1 MEILTRDIHF
11 QKSIANAKKGSLK
24 DLLRTI
30 TLVSTD
36 LIGIVASFSLAILSL
51 YALNIPQVQIHKS
64 IYGFSGFISIWLV
77 YPVFI
82 VFLAYEGLY
91 TKRFSFWDEIRE
103 IIKGACI
110 ASATVFIIL
119 FIGNGKDHTFF
130 HMIVFLWVYS
140 IVFLALVRIVGKKI
154 MYKIGLWKENV
165 IIFGAGN
172 TGQEAALGIDRE
184 SHMGYNV
191 VGFLDSD
198 PGKKGNVV
206 RVNGKQYKVLDTT
219 DNFRE
224 YLDLLN
230 TRTVIIAIPSF
241 SQEQLAELTNT
252 VQKYVST
259 VMLVPAFKGVALL
272 NTELYHLF
280 SEKLYLLNIRN
291 SLKSPANRLV
301 KEVFDLIL
309 SILMLPILLPLIG
322 IIGIL
327 IKIDSKGPVFYTHAR
342 IGKNGRKFNLLKFR
356 SMHVDSEEKL
366 ADLLNQDDEAKSE
379 WDTYYKLRNDP
390 RITRLGK
397 ILRQTSLDELPQIFN
412 VLKGDMSLVGPR
424 PVLQE
429 EIDNF
434 YKEYAE
440 YYYMVKPGI
449 SGLWQVSG
457 RNEIGYDMRVNLD
470 TWYVLNWSLWFDTVI
485 LLKTVGVIFKKEG
498 AF

>member
-1 MEILTRDIHF
+1 
-11 QKSIANAKKGSLK
+11 
-24 DLLRTI
+24 
-30 TLVSTD
+30 
-36 LIGIVASFSLAILSL
+36 
-51 YALNIPQVQIHKS
+51 
-64 IYGFSGFISIWLV
+64 
-77 YPVFI
+77 
-82 VFLAYEGLY
+82 
-91 TKRFSFWDEIRE
+91 
-103 IIKGACI
+103 
-110 ASATVFIIL
+110 
-119 FIGNGKDHTFF
+119 
-130 HMIVFLWVYS
+130 
-140 IVFLALVRIVGKKI
+140 VRILGKKI
-154 MYKIGLWKENV
+154 IYKIGLWKENV
-165 IIFGAGN
+165 LIFGAGN
-172 TGQEAALGIDRE
+172 TGIEAALGIDRE

-206 RVNGKQYKVLDTT
+206 KVNGKQYKVLDTT

-230 TRTVIIAIPSF
+230 IRTVIIAIPSF
-241 SQEQLAELTNT
+241 SQEKLAELTNT

-291 SLKSPANRLV
+291 SMKSPANRFI
-301 KEVFDLIL
+301 KEVFDLIV

-327 IKIDSKGPVFYTHAR
+327 IKIDSKGPVFYAHTR
-342 IGKNGRKFNLLKFR
+342 IGKNGREFNLLKFR

-366 ADLLNQDDEAKSE
+366 INLLDQDEEAKFE

-424 PVLQE
+424 PVLQD

-457 RNEIGYDMRVNLD
+457 RNEIDYDMRVNLD
-470 TWYVLNWSLWFDTVI
+470 AGMF
-485 LLKTVGVIFKKEG
+485 
-498 AF
+498 